1 METLFMVA
9 KAMHGRTGK
18 PERVTKRALQAVK
31 TRNRIYE
38 SVTHLMKTSGFD
50 SITIEQI
57 SEAAEVSV
65 GAFYH
70 HFGSKN
76 EILNEIFKRGDDYFC
91 KNIMSRLA
99 GETTAEKIVSFF
111 RHYARFNI
119 DWGVDYVSALFKT
132 QSRTFVSSN
141 RLMFTTLQDLI
152 SEGVESGE
160 ITSRMPPEEITELLF
175 TTARGLTY
183 NWCLNDGGFP
193 LEAKMRRYMEFHV
206 NALLANDH

>member
-1 METLFMVA
+1 
-9 KAMHGRTGK
+9 
-18 PERVTKRALQAVK
+18 
-31 TRNRIYE
+31 
-38 SVTHLMKTSGFD
+38 MKTNGFD

-57 SEAAEVSV
+57 SEAADVSV

-91 KNIMSRLA
+91 KNVMSRLA

-111 RHYARFNI
+111 SHYAKFNI

-132 QSRTFVSSN
+132 QSSTLASSN
-141 RLMFTTLQDLI
+141 RLMFTALRDLI
-152 SEGVESGE
+152 SESVESGE
-160 ITSRMPPEEITELLF
+160 LTSHMTPEEITELLF

-183 NWCLNDGGFP
+183 NWCLCNGGFS
-193 LEAKMRRYMEFHV
+193 LEEKMRQYMNFHV
-206 NALLANDH
+206 TALYAIGH